1 MYIDAEWVRNYISMT
16 KDEGLEMTLH
26 SLQDLQQA
34 LETICEV
41 SKRARRHAV
50 PLLTMVNNTI
60 SLLHED
66 PNL

>member
-16 KDEGLEMTLH
+16 RDEGLQITLQ
-26 SLQDLQQA
+26 SLQDLQSS

-41 SKRARRHAV
+41 SKRARRHAI

-60 SLLHED
+60 SLLRED
-66 PNL
+66 I